1 MQLSCPI
8 CRTPTDST
16 RDPDFPFCSPRCR
29 LLDLG
34 NWADERYRVADS
46 TPVPA
51 ADTDD
56 ERSSGS

>member
-1 MQLSCPI
+1 MQLTCPI
-8 CRTPTDST
+8 CRKPTDSAL
-16 RDPDFPFCSPRCR
+16 DPDFPFCSPRCC

-56 ERSSGS
+56 ERSAGS